1 MRPLCSCDTML
12 DSASTAIGVVPPS
25 TALTTSPPPR
35 YGTFT
40 MSMPSALFSLSMKNV
55 AGNENVA

>member
-1 MRPLCSCDTML
+1 MRPLCSCATML
-12 DSASTAIGVVPPS
+12 DSASTAIGVVLPS
-25 TALTTSPPPR
+25 SALTTSPPPR

-40 MSMPSALFSLSMKNV
+40 MSVSSVLFSVSMKYV